1 MLGAVTTVSRS
12 SLTGR
17 PRAATDSLC
26 SEGIRQQGPHL
37 FFIGPARL
45 EPLTGSQFEKIVV
58 LTNSDLIDLG
68 VAVPLPFQTSIV
80 GSLGCRFRVLPEPG
94 GVAARDPRTPP
105 STRRSAA
112 LRQATETDSG
122 RSIAVGLA
130 VRSLE
135 QLAIQRLCRQSLDR
149 HRLAPERLS
158 VVLGLE
164 GPTW

>member
-1 MLGAVTTVSRS
+1 MPKYQVPHFPHPAILGGSLKVRLERRS
-12 SLTGR
+12 STG
-17 PRAATDSLC
+17 PNTVA
-26 SEGIRQQGPHL
+26 
-37 FFIGPARL
+37 
-45 EPLTGSQFEKIVV
+45 
-58 LTNSDLIDLG
+58 NSDLIDKLG
-68 VAVPLPFQTSIV
+68 VAVPPSIPFQTSIV
-80 GSLGCRFRVLPEPG
+80 GSLGCRFRFLPEPG